1 MLVMSSPVFF
11 ENNEMP
17 WNRQEILKV
26 TCFLPI
32 QTHIMLSFAR
42 IPTKKLGIA
51 TSSDLTV

>member
-11 ENNEMP
+11 ENNEML
-17 WNRQEILKV
+17 WNRQEILKI

-42 IPTKKLGIA
+42 IPTKKLGI
-51 TSSDLTV
+51 DI